1 MPQASHSRRG
11 FLRSAAALA
20 AGGACASLAST
31 AQAITARPA
40 SDYGAVLESAC
51 GPVGEH
57 ARLIEETEAAL
68 GRPRTDPLVQAVL
81 QRTAC
86 PACGCP
92 LLAAPVNSGRLPF

>member
-1 MPQASHSRRG
+1 MSRTSHTRRG

-20 AGGACASLAST
+20 AGGACTSLAST
-31 AQAITARPA
+31 AQAITARPG
-40 SDYGAVLESAC
+40 SDYGAILETAC

-86 PACGCP
+86 PTCGCG
-92 LLAAPVNSGRLPF
+92 LLSAPVNGGRLPF